1 MIAVITHD
9 REGSEVQW
17 QYTLKD
23 DDLVDTRQYAQMYA
37 DECGIPLSKADGYVP
52 NGCGDFTVTI
62 YCNPADI
69 GSIVCWDSE
78 SFFFDSE
85 Y

>member
-23 DDLVDTRQYAQMYA
+23 DDLVDLQQYAQMYA
-37 DECGIPLSKADGYVP
+37 DECGVELASKSGHVPL
-52 NGCGDFTVTI
+52 GCGDFTVTI
-62 YCNPADI
+62 YRDPADI
-69 GSIVCWDSE
+69 GGVVCWSSE

-85 Y
+85 